1 MVGGNERARK
11 ERKEKKEKE
20 KRVNNQKTKTKR
32 WSWFQNKNKATQW
45 SKDHQRKQSE
55 KGAKRRF
62 FGNAVER
69 AGGETASRI
78 NSVVLEISSTNQMSV
93 PVAQPIYKQNAF
105 NFQEFLCQ
113 FAQNL

>member
-1 MVGGNERARK
+1 MVSFPK
-11 ERKEKKEKE
+11 
-20 KRVNNQKTKTKR
+20 
-32 WSWFQNKNKATQW
+32 
-45 SKDHQRKQSE
+45 RKQNDAVVA
-55 KGAKRRF
+55 GPPKRTKQNGRKKAL

-105 NFQEFLCQ
+105 IFQEFLCQ
-113 FAQNL
+113 FAQSL